1 MNSVIRLDDFYEKMK
16 EQKNVFEGLDEMQI
30 REKFEL
36 FVHMIPIL
44 QQIKEY

>member
-1 MNSVIRLDDFYEKMK
+1 MK
-16 EQKNVFEGLDEMQI
+16 EEKNVFEGLDEMQI

-44 QQIKEY
+44 QQMKHY